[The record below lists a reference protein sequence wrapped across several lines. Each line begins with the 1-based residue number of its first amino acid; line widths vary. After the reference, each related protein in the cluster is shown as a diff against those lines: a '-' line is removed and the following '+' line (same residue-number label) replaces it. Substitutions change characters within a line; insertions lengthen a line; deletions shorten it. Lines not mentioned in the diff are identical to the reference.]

1 MLTFR
6 GISESYF
13 YVKTSQMIDLWKLR
27 DLYFDDGRKMM
38 QNRFINIRKLA
49 RIRIKIGRIKQTVG
63 N

>member
-1 MLTFR
+1 MLTFS

-38 QNRFINIRKLA
+38 QNRFINMRKIQL
-49 RIRIKIGRIKQTVG
+49 
-63 N
+63 